1 MNKIPILS
9 HLTTDDVDSI
19 IDDLDAER
27 RGIKTYYAVD
37 TFELFDFCYPI
48 NPSSLHDVDIDQLA
62 DEQAAIYELIYV
74 REERPV
80 LLTEYQKEL
89 RGLLYYFGETAKQA
103 SDRTAIL
110 GDMIKAGG
118 LEQIAADSRNEFEKI
133 VKEDFGVILATTMGI
148 YSVGAYRLRDIL
160 NNRIT
165 DKPLP
170 DSPRDKEVIEEI
182 FANITVSELSKI
194 ISDELDTAPE
204 SSSADLLSV
213 ELSGSRRHKNNI
225 IDADAIDRI
234 IQINAAL
241 QDAYRRGGLSKEYR
255 LLYFSGADRTRRVFR
270 MPAIQNAVN
279 AIRGQPWRLY
289 RTRAQIFAYVVHKSH
304 LIDGS
309 ARIDYDRSIINLR
322 ELRKI
327 VSEISTL
334 YKSDDFWSEQCD
346 ECPIKKPSDS
356 LVNLSNCHK
365 TALCVGVANLTK
377 RIEAKRNEVENLGL
391 VNTVDDYKRLLEAH
405 AHSDLEKKSVAL
417 FRRISESPI
426 KDFAMDA
433 MKLHQEWIL
442 LNADITNLF
451 LKGLSK
457 REQRSQRFKLRSG
470 KDKITGVDQ
479 YLPTKPQLSSSKF
492 RAILD
497 GIVTYYISPSRDDL
511 LENAYYS
518 FMDLSANQPSVD
530 GESELV
536 RCYLYLA
543 FGGGDDI
550 ERAYSLARASQ
561 SRAALMA
568 PNEEMEREFN
578 YVMCWAARR
587 IGKFDE
593 AHRIASSGLE
603 RWPED
608 ARFWHGRCLNTYS
621 WLIHPSTEPRSVT
634 IDDAIAD
641 AEQAIKLYESD
652 KRNADVVAANYN
664 NLAYFYAWKVRNNQ
678 FDLKTNRHVLD
689 QSRAA
694 LKELERVVDKAHWD
708 PQHPEYFHT
717 EAYLEYAEFLMLSPM
732 KRRKAEL
739 DSILRRARR
748 AIVRATSIYPEG
760 PEYQEL
766 LDEISQARSK
776 RNHP

>member
-9 HLTTDDVDSI
+9 HLTTDDVDCI
-19 IDDLDAER
+19 IDDLAAER
-27 RGIKTYYAVD
+27 RGTKTYYAVD

-48 NPSSLHDVDIDQLA
+48 NPSGLRDVDINQLA
-62 DEQAAIYELIYV
+62 DEQAAIYELMYV

-89 RGLLYYFGETAKQA
+89 RGLLYYFGERAKQA

-118 LEQIAADSRNEFEKI
+118 LEQTAADVRNEVEKI

-148 YSVGAYRLRDIL
+148 YSVGAHRLRDIL

-165 DKPLP
+165 DKPLT
-170 DSPRDKEVIEEI
+170 DSPRDQEAIEEI
-182 FANITVSELSKI
+182 FANIAVSELSRI

-204 SSSADLLSV
+204 TSSVDLLSV
-213 ELSGSRRHKNNI
+213 DLSGSRRHKNNV

-234 IQINAAL
+234 IQINTAF
-241 QDAYRRGGLSKEYR
+241 QDAYRRQNLSTEYR

-270 MPAIQNAVN
+270 MPAVQKAVN
-279 AIRGQPWRLY
+279 AIRAQPWSLY

-309 ARIDYDRSIINLR
+309 GKIDYDRSLINLR
-322 ELRKI
+322 ELRMI
-327 VSEISTL
+327 VSEINRL
-334 YKSDDFWSEQCD
+334 YKSDDFWLEQCD
-346 ECPIKKPSDS
+346 ECPVNKPPNSM
-356 LVNLSNCHK
+356 VNLSHCHK
-365 TALCVGVANLTK
+365 TSLCVGVANLTK

-391 VNTVDDYKRLLEAH
+391 VNTVDDYKRLLDAH
-405 AHSDLEKKSVAL
+405 ADSDLERKYVDL
-417 FRRISESPI
+417 FRLISESPI
-426 KDFAMDA
+426 KDLAMQA
-433 MKLHQEWIL
+433 MKRHQEWIL

-457 REQRSQRFKLRSG
+457 REQRRQRFKLRSG
-470 KDKITGVDQ
+470 KDKITGVNQ

-492 RAILD
+492 REILD
-497 GIVTYYISPSRDDL
+497 AIVTYYISPSRDDL

-518 FMDLSANQPSVD
+518 FMDLNANQPSVD

-543 FGGGDDI
+543 FGEGEDI

-561 SRAALMA
+561 SRVALMA
-568 PNEEMEREFN
+568 PDEEMEREFN

-587 IGKFDE
+587 IGKFEE
-593 AHRIASSGLE
+593 AHRIASAGVE
-603 RWPED
+603 RWPKD

-621 WLIHPSTEPRSVT
+621 WLIYPSSEPRNVT

-641 AEQAIKLYESD
+641 AKQAIKLYESD
-652 KRNADVVAANYN
+652 KRNADVIAANYN
-664 NLAYFYAWKVRNNQ
+664 NLAYFYAWKVRSNQ
-678 FDLKTNRHVLD
+678 FDIRTNRTFLD

-694 LKELERVVDKAHWD
+694 LTELEKVIDKTRWD

-717 EAYLEYAEFLMLSPM
+717 EAYLEYTEFLMLSPM

-739 DSILRRARR
+739 DSILQRANR
-748 AIVRATSIYPEG
+748 AIVRATSLYPDG

-766 LDEISQARSK
+766 FNEIRQARAE
-776 RNHP
+776 RNRL